1 MRHIMAWL
9 LLVTC
14 GLLLAPAA
22 GARVPEIPRLRHI
35 DVAAGLPSSTV
46 KSLKFDA
53 DGFLWLATTD
63 GLARYDGVGMQV
75 WRHDPTDPTSL
86 SANFVTLVHV
96 DPQGRIWVAPEGHGL
111 SVLDSAHE
119 QFRHF
124 RVATHPEI
132 GSDDIWALVSHKG
145 ALWMGGYGGGV
156 SRMGADGAIS
166 RFTASDENPR
176 SLPSDIILSLA
187 VDGQGT
193 LWAGSTKGLA
203 RWTGRDF
210 ERVALPGAQPTP
222 MIYSLA
228 AFDGRLWVGTS
239 VGVFRLAA
247 DGGWDQPEWSAMFE
261 QPNAVLSM
269 LPGEDGELWISSQR
283 QLWRVADGQVPVPV
297 PVGAKGPAIAIGE
310 MVKQDTGAIWIPVPG
325 VGLGY
330 LPVDWRRIA
339 QFSRDHD
346 GLSADL
352 YSAIAP
358 AREGGVWLGGMRAE
372 LERLD
377 RDGNVIPV
385 KPAIFEALEGM
396 SSYALREDAAGRLWV
411 GQRRQLVRI
420 DLRGGIARWGQ
431 DGSRDATLPG
441 PLTLMELAPDGT
453 LWMSFAGAGV
463 QQREPA
469 SGRVLR
475 TVPPGPEHG
484 LGMGDHHAMAFDA
497 GGAPWFG
504 GADGVLRW
512 SAEAGRFEPVP
523 GIVGEGRVFALGFD
537 GADDVWLQRLSGL
550 EHYRRAGDGWTQVA
564 TIGAPQGIPAVE
576 GAGLQ
581 IDRLG
586 RVWLSTPRGLYR
598 WDPEAGKS
606 RHFGLFDGLR
616 SQEFVNRTL
625 MQTHD
630 GVMVSAQADGG
641 VVMVDSLAADPAPI
655 RSPLH
660 WDRVEVRRDGRWLPM
675 DLLGPLALAPGDREM
690 RVQLRLL
697 AYDKPKAN
705 AYVTMLEGYDHAW
718 VDHGAEG
725 ERIFA
730 GLAPG
735 KYTLRA
741 RAHDAVGN
749 EAAEQVL
756 HFDVL
761 PPWWQTGAARLA
773 LVCLLLLMGWW
784 TVLESR
790 RRIERRQAWK
800 RAEHERE
807 VAHEA
812 SLAKTRFLATLGH
825 EVRTPMTGVLG
836 MSELLLETALDARQR
851 SYATSIHRAGE
862 HLLRLVN
869 DALDL
874 ARIESGKL
882 ELAAEVFDLHA
893 LMDELAEM
901 SAPLVEAR
909 GLAFVVDR
917 DPATPRL
924 VRGDA
929 VRVRQILLN
938 LLGNAAK
945 FTERGSIRLAVA
957 PADAGGVV
965 LCVSDT
971 GPGLNAE
978 QVSRLFRRFEQA
990 DGLRTAAR
998 YGGSGL
1004 GLAICQELAAAMGGT
1019 IEVTSAPGEGASF
1032 AVRLPLE
1039 IVADQPPHSRV
1050 IAPREPLP
1058 ALADSSLPTSSP
1070 GKTAPSSADLDPAGK
1085 AGLSLLLVED
1095 DPIVADVIIGLL
1107 HGQGH
1112 AVVHAGHGLAAL
1124 AESSMTR
1131 FDAALLDLDLP
1142 GLDGLSLARQ
1152 LRAQGFTRPLI
1163 AVTARADTDAE
1174 PHALVAGFDR
1184 FLRKPVTGAMLREA
1198 LAAAR

>member
-1 MRHIMAWL
+1 MRHIIAWL
-9 LLVTC
+9 LLGAC
-14 GLLLAPAA
+14 GLLLVPGAS
-22 GARVPEIPRLRHI
+22 ARVPDVPRLRHI

-75 WRHDPTDPTSL
+75 WRHDPGDPSSL
-86 SANFVTLVHV
+86 PANYVTLVHV
-96 DPQGRIWVAPEGHGL
+96 DPAGRIWVAPEGHGL

-119 QFRHF
+119 SFRHY
-124 RVATHPEI
+124 RLATHPQI
-132 GSDDIWALVSHKG
+132 GSDDIWALVSHEG

-156 SRMGADGAIS
+156 SRMDDAGTIT
-166 RFTASDENPR
+166 RFTASEDTLR
-176 SLPSDIILSLA
+176 SLPSDIVLSLV
-187 VDGQGT
+187 VDGQGV
-193 LWAGSTKGLA
+193 LWAGTTKGLA
-203 RWTGRDF
+203 RWTGTDF
-210 ERVALPGAQPTP
+210 ERVALPGDHASPL
-222 MIYSLA
+222 IYSLA
-228 AFDGRLWVGTS
+228 AFDGGLWVGAAE
-239 VGVFRLAA
+239 GVFRRSA
-247 DGGWDQPEWSAMFE
+247 DGRWEQPEWSAMFE
-261 QPNAVLSM
+261 RPNAILHI

-283 QLWRVADGQVPVPV
+283 QLWRAVAGQVPVPV
-297 PVGAKGPAIAIGE
+297 PIGAKGPALSISE
-310 MVKQDTGAIWIPVPG
+310 MIKQDSGAIWIPVPG

-330 LPVDWRRIA
+330 LPPDWRRIA
-339 QFSRDHD
+339 QFSRDRD

-358 AREGGVWLGGMRAE
+358 ARDGGVWLGGMRAE

-377 RDGNVIPV
+377 PDGLLIPA
-385 KPAIFEALEGM
+385 KPETVAALQGM
-396 SSYALREDAAGRLWV
+396 TSFTLREDPAGRLWV
-411 GQRRQLVRI
+411 GQRRELVRI
-420 DLRGGIARWGQ
+420 DAHGAVRRWGQ
-431 DGSRDATLPG
+431 DGSPDATLPG
-441 PLTLMELAPDGT
+441 PLTLMDLAPDGT

-463 QQREPA
+463 QQRELA
-469 SGRVLR
+469 TGRVLL
-475 TVPPGPEHG
+475 TVPPGPAHG
-484 LGMGDHHAMAFDA
+484 LGVGDHHAMAFDA

-512 SAEAGRFEPVP
+512 SADAGRFEPAP
-523 GIVGEGRVFALGFD
+523 GIRRDGRVFALGFA
-537 GADDVWLQRLSGL
+537 GADDLWVQRLSGL
-550 EHYRRAGDGWTQVA
+550 EHYRREGEGWSLVA
-564 TIGAPQGIPAVE
+564 TAGARHGIPAVE

-581 IDRLG
+581 IDRQG

-598 WDPEAGKS
+598 WDPDAGQT
-606 RHFGLFDGLR
+606 RHFGLFDGLS

-625 MQTHD
+625 VQTPD
-630 GVMVSAQADGG
+630 GVMVSALADGG
-641 VVMVDSLAADPAPI
+641 VVLVDSLATDLPPV

-660 WDRVEVRRDGRWLPM
+660 WDRFEVRRDGRWLPM
-675 DLLGPLALAPGDREM
+675 DLQGPLALAPGDREL

-705 AYVTMLEGYDHAW
+705 AYVTLLEGYDRDW
-718 VDHGAEG
+718 VNHGAEG

-735 KYTLRA
+735 QYTLRA
-741 RAHDAVGN
+741 RAEDAVGN

-756 HFDVL
+756 HFRVQ
-761 PPWWQTGAARLA
+761 PPWWQTGAARVA
-773 LVCLLLLMGWW
+773 MVCLLLLMAWW
-784 TVLESR
+784 AVLESR

-836 MSELLLETALDARQR
+836 MSELLLGTDLDTRQR
-851 SYATSIHRAGE
+851 SYTTSIHRAGE

-882 ELAAEVFDLHA
+882 ELATDEFDLHA

-917 DPATPRL
+917 DPATPRR

-929 VRVRQILLN
+929 VRIRQILLN
-938 LLGNAAK
+938 LIGNAVK
-945 FTERGSIRLAVA
+945 FTERGSIRLAIA

-965 LCVSDT
+965 LCISDT
-971 GPGLNAE
+971 GPGLNEE

-1032 AVRLPLE
+1032 EVRLPLE
-1039 IVADQPPHSRV
+1039 V
-1050 IAPREPLP
+1050 IAEEPSDERGVAQASSAS
-1058 ALADSSLPTSSP
+1058 ALADSPTLASP
-1070 GKTAPSSADLDPAGK
+1070 ASIPARNGGRDEAGA

-1095 DPIVADVIIGLL
+1095 DPIVADVISGLL
-1107 HGQGH
+1107 RGQGH
-1112 AVVHAGHGLAAL
+1112 AVVHAAHGLAAL
-1124 AESSMTR
+1124 AESSMNR

-1152 LRAQGFTRPLI
+1152 LRAQGFSQPLI
-1163 AVTARADTDAE
+1163 AVTARADADAE
-1174 PHALVAGFDR
+1174 PQAMAAGFDR